1 MRVRTLIFSILGCLL
16 LWTSMSIADSNH
28 HEHALKVGKKGE
40 ITLIKQTRVG
50 GRVLQPGTYVVQ
62 HRDSGD
68 EHFVRFLEVKE
79 FERHGARPRTYTEQ
93 ENVGEIRCSV
103 EPSPV
108 PIKATTIYTVTE
120 KEMPRITRVAIKG
133 ENYVHLIGKA
143 EVAK

>member
-1 MRVRTLIFSILGCLL
+1 MRIKTMMLSILGCLL
-16 LWTSMSIADSNH
+16 LWTTTVVAASNH

-40 ITLIKQTRVG
+40 ITLTRPTRVG
-50 GRVLQPGTYVVQ
+50 DRVLQPDTYVVQ
-62 HRDSGD
+62 HRDSGS

-79 FERHGARPRTYTEQ
+79 FERHGVRPRTYTEQ
-93 ENVGEIRCSV
+93 ENAGEIRCSV

-120 KEMPRITRVAIKG
+120 REMPRITRVAIKG